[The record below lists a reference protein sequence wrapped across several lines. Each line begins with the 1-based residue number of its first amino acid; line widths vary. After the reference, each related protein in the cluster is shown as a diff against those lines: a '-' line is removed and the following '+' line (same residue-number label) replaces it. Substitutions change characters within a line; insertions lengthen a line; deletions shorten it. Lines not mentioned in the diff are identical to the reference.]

1 MNDEMKEFF
10 DELENEEIELLV
22 RISYCD
28 NTLSSKGNGINL
40 GTARFDKALL
50 MNNTEFE
57 DCQKYN
63 QVLNW
68 LVKDDEINTSKDY
81 KFKVGKVYRVKVKP
95 AKIKEGAKYRDYYL
109 LYAIEYDATGTL
121 LDEKFNFENNYL
133 DEVEELKVL
142 IQHKLFGYSPL
153 YDYRFLN
160 TDFIGAI
167 DKNNN
172 FINHKGVLSWYEKNT
187 DISHKFNLEDLE
199 IYRIKV
205 KKNKSLDNYYWLME
219 VLEKDSDDRLLKLK
233 EEYLKPVKKNIDN
246 ITFTLNKDLM
256 YYKGIFNYK
265 DRIIM
270 YIFLR
275 NDKEISE
282 KQLKLLHKITSN
294 MDKYNHLVKGYIID
308 SLTELANNVWL
319 DDKITKEQFYNILSE
334 PISISIYDDEIEFE
348 FDDHDIFLGH
358 TISVII
364 DENDNC
370 YNVDIVG

>member
-1 MNDEMKEFF
+1 MNSEMKEFF

-28 NTLSSKGNGINL
+28 NTLSPKGNGINL

-121 LDEKFNFENNYL
+121 LDEKFSFENNYL

-167 DKNNN
+167 DKNN
-172 FINHKGVLSWYEKNT
+172 
-187 DISHKFNLEDLE
+187 
-199 IYRIKV
+199 
-205 KKNKSLDNYYWLME
+205 
-219 VLEKDSDDRLLKLK
+219 
-233 EEYLKPVKKNIDN
+233 
-246 ITFTLNKDLM
+246 
-256 YYKGIFNYK
+256 
-265 DRIIM
+265 
-270 YIFLR
+270 
-275 NDKEISE
+275 
-282 KQLKLLHKITSN
+282 KLLIIREFYLGMKKILI
-294 MDKYNHLVKGYIID
+294 LVINLI
-308 SLTELANNVWL
+308 
-319 DDKITKEQFYNILSE
+319 
-334 PISISIYDDEIEFE
+334 
-348 FDDHDIFLGH
+348 
-358 TISVII
+358 
-364 DENDNC
+364 
-370 YNVDIVG
+370 